1 MAEGKEL
8 AVCIGLMKLS
18 TQDMYDIVLSSSHA
32 CCIMILIS
40 LSLSL
45 SLSLSPSPSLF
56 LSTSINKGIGVESIH
71 YLGDGLWRMK
81 EHI

>member
-1 MAEGKEL
+1 MAEGKQL

-18 TQDMYDIVLSSSHA
+18 TQEMYVLRSSQA
-32 CCIMILIS
+32 YFLIMCCI

-45 SLSLSPSPSLF
+45 SLSCCSA
-56 LSTSINKGIGVESIH
+56 SINKGVGVESIH

-81 EHI
+81 EHT

>member
-1 MAEGKEL
+1 MAEGKQL

-18 TQDMYDIVLSSSHA
+18 TQEMYNLDIYISPSSLV
-32 CCIMILIS
+32 IVYM

-45 SLSLSPSPSLF
+45 SLSLLCSA
-56 LSTSINKGIGVESIH
+56 SINKGVGIESIH